1 MNLLKGLL
9 SGTCLVL
16 VAAGTG
22 ICLYE
27 LYNSYFSSEPKNVI
41 TYHLATANT
50 ADDIQ
55 TTYEDVITDGFDN
68 SSFSSSDTIQYTES
82 GSSLASESK
91 LRSSFSKLMFL
102 TYRDVAISDEDD
114 TTDLA
119 TNNSFAYSDEAK
131 ANDIADSDATNA
143 SDIADS
149 DATNAFDIA
158 DSDYAIEDTFDESEL
173 QYVAGDASSVCVLT
187 SCDDDYFYF
196 LTPLSWIG
204 KLDNVY
210 INIDLNDDNYVL
222 ANVTDTSFIE
232 GTAQLLVER
241 AALDSTIDS
250 ELFRLQNKLELN
262 EQPPSVGNAVIYVI
276 KDNDGSYNY
285 YYGNISDIIEKNAT
299 NYTKAIICT
308 DFEADLSSPGVLFD
322 VKGHVLGVYTDDL
335 RGYCYKMGSLCITLT
350 ENSTVN

>member
-41 TYHLATANT
+41 TYHLATAST

-102 TYRDVAISDEDD
+102 TYRDVAISYEDD

-119 TNNSFAYSDEAK
+119 TNNSFADSDE
-131 ANDIADSDATNA
+131 
-143 SDIADS
+143 
-149 DATNAFDIA
+149 
-158 DSDYAIEDTFDESEL
+158 AIEDTIDESEL
-173 QYVAGDASSVCVLT
+173 QFMAGDASSVCVLT

-232 GTAQLLVER
+232 GTAQLSVER

-285 YYGNISDIIEKNAT
+285 YYGNISDIIEKNTT
-299 NYTKAIICT
+299 NYTRAIICT

-335 RGYCYKMGSLCITLT
+335 RGYCYKLGSLCITLT